1 MINDLKSIAI
11 AINQNFEIR
20 SVTMATRGLLL
31 TVAFLIFDFPRFG
44 SSSPQPFNFN
54 FNPGRNIPIRIST
67 PRIENPANNIRI
79 RNPGRNI
86 PVNIQTPTFQNPSS
100 GLSIFGRGQDFGDD
114 LDAVKMENNEVKRE
128 FFLIQTV

>member
-1 MINDLKSIAI
+1 
-11 AINQNFEIR
+11 
-20 SVTMATRGLLL
+20 MATRGLLL
-31 TVAFLIFDFPRFG
+31 TVVFLIVDFPRFG

-54 FNPGRNIPIRIST
+54 FNPGRSIPVRINT

-79 RNPGRNI
+79 RNPGLNI

-114 LDAVKMENNEVKRE
+114 LDPLKMQKNEVKSD
-128 FFLIQTV
+128 FFLIQTIFYETYTQCVILLIIRGR